1 MVDKEGKRRLAA
13 LEERAG
19 RLHNESL
26 KPKRRPYYNLEK
38 DARSKG
44 TDAWRDL
51 MRRYG
56 WTDQQIQ
63 DEEDW
68 DSLVCD
74 RIEASGLDGIFLM
87 ADMIRHW
94 EATGDWDSYPGPGYG
109 VRSTEFSP
117 VCGLL
122 GRVVPNGQMYVR

>member
-38 DARSKG
+38 DARSKD

-56 WTDQQIQ
+56 WTDQVIQ

-68 DSLVCD
+68 DLLVCE
-74 RIEASGLDGIFLM
+74 RIQEAELDDLELM
-87 ADMIRHW
+87 RDVIRYY
-94 EATGDWDSYPGPGYG
+94 EATGDWNGYPGPGFG
-109 VRSTEFSP
+109 PRSTGYSP
-117 VCGLL
+117 TAG
-122 GRVVPNGQMYVR
+122 GWGEGSR

>member
-1 MVDKEGKRRLAA
+1 MVDKEGKRRLVA
-13 LEERAG
+13 LEERAR

-26 KPKRRPYYNLEK
+26 KPKRRPYYDLEK

-74 RIEASGLDGIFLM
+74 RIEASCLDGIFLM

-109 VRSTEFSP
+109 VRSTGFSP

-122 GRVVPNGQMYVR
+122 GEGSP